1 MRGDGPPP
9 PRRRRPSGPDHGPR
23 HVADAMGKVL
33 GRLGGSPSVR
43 TMELVFTRWEE
54 VVGEELFGHLRP
66 LRVDGATLVV
76 GADQPAWATRARM
89 ESEHILSRVRELGDT
104 TIQRM
109 EVVIGRR

>member
-1 MRGDGPPP
+1 MSDEDRPR
-9 PRRRRPSGPDHGPR
+9 PRRRPPSGPDHGPR

-33 GRLGGSPSVR
+33 GRLGGSPSVN

-54 VVGEELFGHLRP
+54 VVGDELSGHLHP
-66 LRVDGATLVV
+66 MRVDRGTLVV

-89 ESEHILSRVRELGDT
+89 ESERILSRVRELGDT

-109 EVVIGRR
+109 EDVMSRR